1 MISYS
6 LECANGHDFESL
18 FKDAASFDRLMKS
31 GALQCPHCGSADISK
46 GLSSPRVSSSKTR
59 AKAAKE
65 VVQKLAQN
73 TPPKELPAGKGGTL
87 SAPQMI
93 AAMKQHIEAHSED
106 VGTQFPEEARRIHY
120 GETETRSI
128 YGKASGADVKDLVDE
143 GINVL
148 PLPWIDTA
156 DKN

>member
-73 TPPKELPAGKGGTL
+73 TPPKELPAGKSGTL
-87 SAPQMI
+87 SVPQMI
-93 AAMKQHIEAHSED
+93 AAMKEHIETHSED
-106 VGTQFPEEARRIHY
+106 VGAQFPEEARRIHY

-148 PLPWIDTA
+148 PLPWVDTA

>member
-6 LECANGHDFESL
+6 LECVNGHDFESL

-46 GLSSPRVSSSKTR
+46 GLSSPRVSSSKTK

-73 TPPKELPAGKGGTL
+73 TPPKELPAGKSGTL

-93 AAMKQHIEAHSED
+93 AAMKQHIETHSED